1 MRTIQRGT
9 KRSNSLVTAWS
20 GWRLGP
26 ALPRYTHGNN
36 LAPYFLQVISKDL
49 HVLRPRSPGIQ
60 NKELIWNVKIVP
72 KPRGRA
78 VAFWEWR
85 SLPRCFHRGSG
96 SCWSKGL
103 GGWGKEGL
111 VALWR
116 HTPTCCWLD
125 SVMLPWCGGL
135 GTPPAPGADRC
146 PRFHKTGTRL
156 PSTQERGGLMNSLD
170 QAGEEILWKLME

>member
-26 ALPRYTHGNN
+26 ALPRYTHRNN
-36 LAPYFLQVISKDL
+36 LAPYFLQVISKYL

-60 NKELIWNVKIVP
+60 KKELIWNVKIVP
-72 KPRGRA
+72 KPRRRA
-78 VAFWEWR
+78 VASWEWR

-103 GGWGKEGL
+103 GWGAGKEGL

-116 HTPTCCWLD
+116 HTPTCCWLG

-146 PRFHKTGTRL
+146 PRFHKTGEHGFPRH
-156 PSTQERGGLMNSLD
+156 RK
-170 QAGEEILWKLME
+170 GEA